1 MPLNDVMNEFR
12 SKLKLIRDISIKPE
26 IKAKKIKKALR
37 KYCSEEKLESEEV
50 LMLVDNTLLRSAKQG
65 MIITS
70 EMLYSFSEIS
80 GKFSIRL
87 NDINSV
93 SPQVRKV
100 LGNAQ
105 LGIVINDKFFISL
118 PGMTENSNFIRD
130 YIEWEGVFFRQE
142 LTSAI
147 VYFSIFLH
155 KILGCKLILE
165 KEPDPGKPP
174 WYNN

>member
-1 MPLNDVMNEFR
+1 MPLENRIDEYR
-12 SKLKLIRDISIKPE
+12 SKLKSIRDISIKPE
-26 IKAKKIKKALR
+26 IKAKKIKKAIR
-37 KYCSEEKLESEEV
+37 KYCSEERIEVEEV
-50 LMLVDNTLLRSAKQG
+50 LMLVDNTLLRSGKQG

-80 GKFSIRL
+80 GKYSIRL
-87 NDINSV
+87 NDIYSV
-93 SPQVRKV
+93 SPQVRKA

-105 LGIVINDKFFISL
+105 LGIVVNDKFFISL

-142 LTSAI
+142 LTPAI

-155 KILGCKLILE
+155 KILDCKLILE
-165 KEPDPGKPP
+165 KESDPGKPP